1 LRRHSTGGDRRDPAN
16 PATARRGG
24 STRELVRRETIADLL
39 SPRDRGSHERPP
51 LPQHAIVNSGCE
63 AFLGGE

>member
-1 LRRHSTGGDRRDPAN
+1 VVIAVIPQTRPPLVVVE
-16 PATARRGG
+16 GG

-39 SPRDRGSHERPP
+39 SRRDRGSHERPP
-51 LPQHAIVNSGCE
+51 LPQHAIVNGGCE